1 MIGKTGVGK
10 SAVGNTILGRDAF
23 LSKLS
28 DRSITQH
35 CQKERVW
42 GSRQINII
50 DTPGILDTNLTPEYI
65 KEEIVR
71 CIQVSCP
78 GPHAFLLVISLNRF
92 TQEEQNSVR
101 ALQEL
106 FGEEASK
113 YMIVVFT
120 RADDLK
126 GRTINDYVRSGHPKL
141 RNVIQSC
148 GGRFVAFNN
157 NDKKNRS
164 QVANLIQKIDE
175 MVASNGGGHFSESM
189 YKEAEAKLKQQ
200 KQNREVAE
208 KMEYDFN
215 FIEHL
220 YERVIIFQQTLQ
232 QD

>member
-23 LSKLS
+23 QSYPS
-28 DRSITQH
+28 AISITQH
-35 CQKERVW
+35 CQKERVR
-42 GSRQINII
+42 GSRQIEII

-65 KEEIVR
+65 KKEIVR

-92 TQEEQNSVR
+92 THEEQNAVR

-106 FGEEASK
+106 FGEEASR

-120 RADDLK
+120 RADELK
-126 GRTINDYVRSGHPKL
+126 KRAINDYVRSGHPKL

-157 NDKKNRS
+157 NDRNNRS

-175 MVASNGGGHFSESM
+175 MVASNGGGHFSEFM
-189 YKEAEAKLKQQ
+189 YREAEAKLKKQ
-200 KQNREVAE
+200 KLDREVAE
-208 KMEYDFN
+208 RMEYNFR

-220 YERVIIFQQTLQ
+220 HERVLIFQQILQ